1 MGWHSLCLPQE
12 LEVRWRV
19 STFHPGG
26 CKQVKPSLPVCM
38 DSFQPESTTGR
49 KAGSASTEAS
59 QTERMGST
67 AWRDHRRT
75 RGQIADPLLSIL
87 QTLIG
92 IFRWLPSALF
102 EYNFPQPHSLEP
114 RLFTGTLILITCQTW
129 GTLLQLQLTPSTTR
143 LSWSYT
149 THYVRSSFHHVT
161 PAQLPS
167 REQPLDVRRLS
178 TCTGDP
184 AAATLA
190 GRADD
195 LVPMSCRL
203 KLSPCSRLLADAAPR
218 KEQRN

>member
-92 IFRWLPSALF
+92 IFRWLPSALLSTISHSPIPWNQGRLR
-102 EYNFPQPHSLEP
+102 EPLSSSPVKPGARYCSCSSHLAPLVSPGPTPHITCVPASTTSPPHSFLLESN
-114 RLFTGTLILITCQTW
+114 LG
-129 GTLLQLQLTPSTTR
+129 
-143 LSWSYT
+143 
-149 THYVRSSFHHVT
+149 RSQAEYLH
-161 PAQLPS
+161 
-167 REQPLDVRRLS
+167 
-178 TCTGDP
+178 G
-184 AAATLA
+184 
-190 GRADD
+190 
-195 LVPMSCRL
+195 
-203 KLSPCSRLLADAAPR
+203 
-218 KEQRN
+218 